1 MNMQRHSFIVIILVF
16 FSAFFVAPPTYAE
29 DRCNGAAVTEVRSL
43 EALPNQLRQLLPSS
57 TSGVDGMADRGG
69 RFNATDVIV
78 HDWPMRRFVLAAIGT
93 SCAVVAVEYGGRA
106 HGFELT
112 EYLLTGEGWKAG
124 ERRTLSSEPKS
135 TGDLL
140 DARADPP
147 PPIVKHDA
155 EVNCINRD
163 GSCEVIRL
171 ADRRR
176 ATLPRSGVLP
186 YVTDELRLP
195 IKSKLQLDAREGD
208 FSALKLQLE
217 APGYRIVSS
226 MVIGL
231 RPKEPKD

>member
-1 MNMQRHSFIVIILVF
+1 MNVQRYSFIAIILA

-29 DRCNGAAVTEVRSL
+29 DRCNGASVTEVRSL
-43 EALPNQLRQLLPSS
+43 EALPNQLRHLLPSS

-78 HDWPMRRFVLAAIGT
+78 HDWPMRRFVLAAVGA

-112 EYLLTGEGWKAG
+112 EYLLTGEGWRAG

-147 PPIVKHDA
+147 PQIVKHDA
-155 EVNCINRD
+155 EVKCINRD

-171 ADRRR
+171 ADCRR
-176 ATLPRSGVLP
+176 ATLPPSGVLP

-195 IKSKLQLDAREGD
+195 SKSKLQLDAREGD

-217 APGYRIVSS
+217 AAGYRIVSS

>member
-1 MNMQRHSFIVIILVF
+1 MNMQRCSFIVIVLA

-29 DRCNGAAVTEVRSL
+29 DRCNGTAVTEALSL
-43 EALPNQLRQLLPSS
+43 EALPYQLRHLLPSS

-69 RFNATDVIV
+69 RFNATDVVV
-78 HDWPMRRFVLAAIGT
+78 HDWPMRRFVLAAVGT
-93 SCAVVAVEYGGRA
+93 SCAVVALEYGGMA

-112 EYLLTGEGWKAG
+112 EYHLTGEGWKAG
-124 ERRTLSSEPKS
+124 ARRTLPSEPKS
-135 TGDLL
+135 IGDLL

-147 PPIVKHDA
+147 PNIVKHDA
-155 EVNCINRD
+155 VVNCINRD

-171 ADRRR
+171 ADGRR
-176 ATLPRSGVLP
+176 ATLSPSGVLP
-186 YVTDELRLP
+186 YVTNELRLP
-195 IKSKLQLDAREGD
+195 SKSKLQLDAREGD

-217 APGYRIVSS
+217 AAGYRIVSS